1 MGIAVQFLPCRPE
14 KSTASLTMKFLVVL
28 ALFAAAAAEPEAEA
42 DPYYFYANGYNGYA
56 LGHHYP
62 YTYGYG
68 YPYHSYYLPTVVKPA
83 EKAVEEA
90 PAVEEKKAVVTA
102 PYYYH
107 PYAYGAYNYAPAVY
121 NHAVVKPYTYYAN
134 SGGAVHI
141 VKREAEAEAEADPKA
156 WYGYAG
162 YHPYSYGYGYGH
174 RYSHYA
180 YPYAYSG
187 YSAYRYP
194 YSYGGYGGY
203 YYGKQIFWRIQDIGY
218 GKKGKSTRPSHTSY
232 KITKFA
238 QLNKIRICKQRKV
251 FIHFCI

>member
-1 MGIAVQFLPCRPE
+1 MGLQFSSSRLGL
-14 KSTASLTMKFLVVL
+14 KVYASLTMKFLVVL

-83 EKAVEEA
+83 EKTVEEV
-90 PAVEEKKAVVTA
+90 PAVAEKRAVVTA
-102 PYYYH
+102 PYVYD
-107 PYAYGAYNYAPAVY
+107 PYAY

-162 YHPYSYGYGYGH
+162 YHPYTYGYGFGH
-174 RYSHYA
+174 RYAHYA
-180 YPYAYSG
+180 YPYTYGAY
-187 YSAYRYP
+187 
-194 YSYGGYGGY
+194 
-203 YYGKQIFWRIQDIGY
+203 
-218 GKKGKSTRPSHTSY
+218 
-232 KITKFA
+232 
-238 QLNKIRICKQRKV
+238 
-251 FIHFCI
+251 